1 MTTTPISLPRPAPG
15 DDARAMEV
23 SDSAMWQRCARLVRE
38 DYRVNGRTPGF
49 HALATARIESLA
61 RALPGV
67 AARVA
72 VPLTWVARVAV
83 WLAHRVDVPGTATVG
98 RRVRITGRDVAIH
111 PHARIGDDCV
121 IAAHVKLSSHS
132 PDPNDWANSAPTL
145 GFGVRLGEGCCVIGP
160 VTIGDNAVIGPY
172 TTISTNVAAGARVHM
187 HQPHGPVHLRLA
199 SKEHDPAAATGP
211 ASCSAAL

>member
-1 MTTTPISLPRPAPG
+1 MPTTPISLPRESPG
-15 DDARAMEV
+15 DDARTGEV
-23 SDSAMWQRCARLVRE
+23 SDSGVWQRCVRLMRE

-61 RALPGV
+61 RSLPAVG
-67 AARVA
+67 ARVA
-72 VPLTWVARVAV
+72 VPFTSLARIAI
-83 WLAHRVDVPGTATVG
+83 WLAHRVDLPGTATVG

-132 PDPNDWANSAPTL
+132 PDPHDRTGSAPTL
-145 GFGVRLGEGCCVIGP
+145 GAGVRLGEGCCVIGP

-187 HQPHGPVHLRLA
+187 HQAHGQVYLRLA
-199 SKEHDPAAATGP
+199 SSEHDPAAATRP
-211 ASCSAAL
+211 TSCSASL